1 MRYSAHARGVAGR
14 PGTAPEPPTHPA
26 LRMKRA
32 AAGYRA
38 SMSHTAVS
46 GAPRRTSDPSGRTV
60 RPLWV
65 LHGGPQADPLRRLLN
80 HDAQAPY
87 IAVSTRSV
95 DRMTSDDVAPMM
107 RLVNQADAF
116 ITERLPSGYRGLPVG
131 VDDLRPHLRPG
142 IPVFTFPR
150 IDYSGLHPYQVG
162 RDPLAG
168 LADPPLVPYHDL
180 RSVAVAAGTR
190 TLEQAWNVLPS
201 ARFVREF
208 AAWQLLRLRRVEAR
222 TDVGVAGAVRAAGM
236 GAVHTVD
243 RPGDALLV
251 EIAKGIQSCL
261 RVEPTADDHGIGLL
275 GQCRGPVEPNIAE
288 ALGLPVPE
296 TDAWSMYGRQLTSTD
311 IHVAQVEWY
320 RQHPDVLK
328 AIMAAHA
335 SRMDLLGLL

>member
-1 MRYSAHARGVAGR
+1 M
-14 PGTAPEPPTHPA
+14 
-26 LRMKRA
+26 
-32 AAGYRA
+32 
-38 SMSHTAVS
+38 
-46 GAPRRTSDPSGRTV
+46 
-60 RPLWV
+60 
-65 LHGGPQADPLRRLLN
+65 
-80 HDAQAPY
+80 
-87 IAVSTRSV
+87 
-95 DRMTSDDVAPMM
+95 
-107 RLVNQADAF
+107 
-116 ITERLPSGYRGLPVG
+116 
-131 VDDLRPHLRPG
+131 
-142 IPVFTFPR
+142 
-150 IDYSGLHPYQVG
+150 
-162 RDPLAG
+162 
-168 LADPPLVPYHDL
+168 
-180 RSVAVAAGTR
+180 
-190 TLEQAWNVLPS
+190 
-201 ARFVREF
+201 
-208 AAWQLLRLRRVEAR
+208 
-222 TDVGVAGAVRAAGM
+222 RAAGM